1 MAKRLLY
8 RIILN
13 TFSVWKYN
21 WDFYIQGWS
30 VKMIPA
36 KKQFA
41 VFHGTGTLVAPLKQN
56 RIAKGKRRM
65 SILHNPYTYNTY
77 LALMHGDVSSWEYRA
92 NLNTSEIINKC
103 NPKEKN
109 LLLPSNC
116 RTSKMCVKGRRA
128 TRKNNQNTTSIIM
141 RG

>member
-1 MAKRLLY
+1 MARILSYSFDHVGFENWSKIIIYNGGQWKRSL
-8 RIILN
+8 
-13 TFSVWKYN
+13 
-21 WDFYIQGWS
+21 Q
-30 VKMIPA
+30 